1 MKEHNQDDWY
11 SFDSVENYDFE
22 EKIKPTHK
30 TVISATTGVSI
41 LDLLDY
47 FKVKLK
53 SEEELREEQKMKRL
67 RILICLK

>member
-1 MKEHNQDDWY
+1 MKEHNKDDWY
-11 SFDSVENYDFE
+11 LFDSGENYNFE
-22 EKIKPTHK
+22 GDVKPKYK
-30 TVISATTGVSI
+30 TVISATTGSSI
-41 LDLLDY
+41 IDLLDS